1 MKKWIIILLGLMM
14 VASCGGKDVKE
25 FSYNPDGAQ
34 KIILASVRGSDFKE
48 LVIQKLT
55 EKYKDDY
62 SVVVMNLDKYEQI
75 ADKSY
80 DVIVLMDENQAGMRF
95 SGKVKKIADK
105 LDQEK
110 TILFVTAGDPD
121 WTWEYKEYD
130 TVSSAS
136 KPEKVEEV
144 VQELSEK
151 IETILEK

>member
-1 MKKWIIILLGLMM
+1 MKKLIIILFGLMI
-14 VASCGGKDVKE
+14 VSGCGGKDVKE
-25 FSYNPDGAQ
+25 LSYNPDGDQ

-48 LVIQKLT
+48 RIIQTLA

-62 SVVVMNLDKYEQI
+62 SVVVINLDEYQQI

-105 LDQEK
+105 LDKEK

-121 WTWEYKEYD
+121 WELDHKGYD

-136 KPEKVEEV
+136 KTEKVDEV

-151 IETILEK
+151 IEAILEK